1 MIPATTLSQR
11 ARTGLAILALLL
23 VTGVA
28 FAALHE
34 LVGTVRVRDVR
45 AAFHAI
51 PDWAIAASALL
62 TVLSYLALTF
72 YDHVALRIL
81 GRRIGWRTAALASF
95 CSYTLSHNLGL
106 SLLTGG
112 SARLRIYRAAGLSA
126 GDIARVIASASLA
139 FWGGVFTLAALLM
152 AARPV
157 PLVLGT
163 LSFGAGA
170 ERIVGIAGILLIA
183 GLLFVLGRYRRSL
196 RLFGWTL
203 ALPTPRQAAA
213 QIGIAC
219 IDLAMASGA
228 LLVLVPHAS
237 LALFPTFFLGY
248 ALAIIVALVSHV
260 PGGIGIFEAV
270 ILAVLPD
277 VDRPSLIAALVA
289 YRVIYYFIPL
299 LIAILLIGAH
309 EGVLWRRPL
318 RRVANGAE
326 VIAGAI
332 GPAMLATLVAAGGAL
347 LLVSG
352 SLPAIPARFR
362 AVSSIMPM
370 PFVEA
375 SHLAAS
381 MIGALLI
388 LLASGLYRR
397 LDGAF
402 WLTRLLLMAGAAF
415 SLIKGLDYEEAMVLL
430 VIAGLLQWS
439 RRAFYRKTSLTT
451 AALSPDWIAAL
462 AIAVGISTWIGFFAY
477 KHVDYQNELWWQF
490 GRHHDASRFLRAALA
505 SGVVVIGAAL
515 WGLMRPASVRATGV
529 AVSRV
534 PSRPALALAQRSD
547 AFLALTGDKLFLFS
561 PTGNAFLMFQVQGH
575 SWIVMGDPVGDPAEC
590 ADLLWQIRE
599 MADAAQ
605 GRLLIYQLSLDSLPF
620 AIDLGLSVVKYGEEA
635 RVELSRFT
643 LEGPD
648 ARPLRHAVRRAERE
662 GASFE
667 IVPAAQVGALLPELQ
682 AVSDRWLA
690 AKGRRELAFSVG
702 HFDPAYMQRFDCAV
716 VRRDG
721 RIVAFANI
729 WSTANGNELS
739 VDLMRQDV
747 DAPYGVMDFMFC
759 RLMLWGKDR
768 GYRWFTLGVAPL
780 AGLEARRLSSLWVK
794 AGALMFRHGGGFYGF
809 QGLRAYKAKFGP
821 VWEPRFIAGPQ
832 GLSLGRAMMDL
843 QRLVGGGRASAASR
857 TARAA
862 AEEAQA
868 HAKAQAWAWTM
879 EKKVGRA

>member
-1 MIPATTLSQR
+1 MIRAFALSER
-11 ARTGLAILALLL
+11 VRTAAAILVLLL
-23 VTGVA
+23 VTAIG
-28 FAALHE
+28 FAALHH
-34 LVGTVRVRDVR
+34 LMGAVRVRDVR

-51 PDWAIAASALL
+51 PGWAIAASALL

-81 GRRIGWRTAALASF
+81 GRKIGWPTAALASF

-139 FWGGVFTLAALLM
+139 FWGGVFTMAALLM
-152 AARPV
+152 AVRPV
-157 PLVLGT
+157 PLTIGA
-163 LSFGAGA
+163 LSFDADMQ
-170 ERIVGIAGILLIA
+170 RLVGIGGLTLIVA
-183 GLLFVLGRYRRSL
+183 LLFGLGRYRRSV
-196 RLFGWTL
+196 RLLGWTL
-203 ALPTPRQAAA
+203 TLPTPRQAAA

-219 IDLAMASGA
+219 LDLAMASAA
-228 LLVLVPHAS
+228 LLILVPHAS
-237 LALFPTFFLGY
+237 IALFPTFFLGY
-248 ALAIIVALVSHV
+248 ALAIITALVSHV

-270 ILAVLPD
+270 ILAALPGA
-277 VDRPSLIAALVA
+277 DRPSLIAALLA
-289 YRVIYYFIPL
+289 YRVLYYFIPL
-299 LIAILLIGAH
+299 LFAILLIAGH
-309 EGVLWRRPL
+309 EGAVWRRPL

-326 VIAGAI
+326 AIAGAV
-332 GPAMLATLVAAGGAL
+332 GPTMLAMLVAAGGAV

-352 SLPAIPARFR
+352 SLPAVPARFR
-362 AVSSIMPM
+362 MVSSIVPM

-381 MIGALLI
+381 MIGAVLI

-402 WLTRLLLMAGAAF
+402 WLTRLLLLAGALF
-415 SLIKGLDYEEAMVLL
+415 SLMKGLDYEEATVLL

-439 RRAFYRKTSLTT
+439 RRAFYRHTSLMSSV
-451 AALSPDWIAAL
+451 LSPQWIAAL

-477 KHVDYQNELWWQF
+477 KHVDYQNDLWWEF

-505 SGVVVIGAAL
+505 TGVVVVGAAL
-515 WGLMRPASVRATGV
+515 WGLLRPASVRMAGIAV
-529 AVSRV
+529 ARV
-534 PSRPALALAQRSD
+534 PSRAALALAQRSD
-547 AFLALTGDKLFLFS
+547 AFLALTGDKLFLHS
-561 PTGNAFLMFQVQGH
+561 PSGNAFLMFQVQGR
-575 SWIVMGDPVGDPAEC
+575 SWIVMGDPVGDPAEWP
-590 ADLLWQIRE
+590 DLLWQMRE
-599 MADAAQ
+599 MADVAQ

-635 RVELSRFT
+635 RVDLSRFT
-643 LEGPD
+643 LEGSE

-667 IVPAAQVGALLPELQ
+667 IVPAARVGALLPELQ
-682 AVSDRWLA
+682 GVSDRWLA
-690 AKGRRELAFSVG
+690 TKGRRELAFSVG
-702 HFDPAYMQRFDCAV
+702 HFDPGYMERFDCAV
-716 VRRDG
+716 VRREG

-739 VDLMRQDV
+739 VDLMRHDV

-759 RLMLWGKDR
+759 RLMLWGQR
-768 GYRWFTLGVAPL
+768 EGYRWFTLGVAPL
-780 AGLEARRLSSLWVK
+780 SGLEARRLSSLWVK
-794 AGALMFRHGGGFYGF
+794 AGALLFRHGGSFYGF
-809 QGLRAYKAKFGP
+809 QGLRAYKAKFAP

-843 QRLVGGGRASAASR
+843 QRLIGGRRTSAAGR
-857 TARAA
+857 TRRAVVAASPARAV
-862 AEEAQA
+862 
-868 HAKAQAWAWTM
+868 
-879 EKKVGRA
+879 EKKVERA